1 MFLKG
6 AEGWRLVIEGRRG
19 VGMVIGG
26 PEGFFK
32 AQMGFI
38 RRRGVGMVIE
48 GRRSFL
54 KGAEGWG
61 W

>member
-1 MFLKG
+1 
-6 AEGWRLVIEGRRG
+6 
-19 VGMVIGG
+19 MVIGG
-26 PEGFFK
+26 RRWVFK

-48 GRRSFL
+48 GHRSFL